1 MNLPFEIAEIKLP
14 LYQNAKDIVGVT
26 TNVGSLVEQIRTGSN
41 GIAEKQIAIR
51 CARKV
56 FDKSRTSNNEI
67 QWKNLKKTL
76 PGVCLSG
83 FPGQGRKNDG
93 FHDHTGLLQI
103 DCDNVENP
111 MALKQIIS
119 KDDHVLFFWNF
130 TLRVRSQSC
139 NANS

>member
-26 TNVGSLVEQIRTGSN
+26 TNVGSLLEQIRTGSN

-76 PGVCLSG
+76 PGVCLS
-83 FPGQGRKNDG
+83 
-93 FHDHTGLLQI
+93 
-103 DCDNVENP
+103 
-111 MALKQIIS
+111 
-119 KDDHVLFFWNF
+119 
-130 TLRVRSQSC
+130 
-139 NANS
+139 